1 MERLEKAAERI
12 RRKKRA
18 ELEEIKR
25 AVQESE
31 MLKAEIRAIE
41 GRQKIDETRREQRAT
56 AQAAD
61 LREVARPARIRGQK
75 RKSDA
80 TDDGSEARLDLAGR
94 PYMTR
99 HKRSKTEV
107 AVDNDQDSDEAYER
121 YQVRLAYIRQQA
133 VGRSL
138 FSRTLSKLG
147 TQPAS
152 ENPRQR
158 NVDTTKTDYFRLKAR
173 GINPETPII
182 PLTARQVEQQHEQVK
197 GEKARRAVEP
207 KPWQGKST
215 LRRLSIDTKLS
226 DFDMAPPAKPVSKPL
241 PTPTPS
247 PATGTS
253 APDLLETIQTC
264 KKEQQDDAEWFKVQ
278 RQTYDKQFP
287 ESPQKSSNAKGKE
300 RAGASVDDAIELES
314 DDSGASDGDDDALEF
329 DSDGANDGMESD
341 SDYSGASDYV
351 GASADDAIELDSD

>member
-1 MERLEKAAERI
+1 MKAACLLKKTKTVRERRMEGFAEMERLQKVAERK
-12 RRKKRA
+12 RRAKRA

-173 GINPETPII
+173 GINPDTPIV
-182 PLTARQVEQQHEQVK
+182 PLTAKQVEEQRIKVEIEEA
-197 GEKARRAVEP
+197 GRSAEP
-207 KPWQGKST
+207 KPWQKKSVLGLSRT
-215 LRRLSIDTKLS
+215 EERIRRTGARGLAT
-226 DFDMAPPAKPVSKPL
+226 APIGGTPGYVKPASRGA
-241 PTPTPS
+241 S
-247 PATGTS
+247 SGAGTS
-253 APDLLETIQTC
+253 VE
-264 KKEQQDDAEWFKVQ
+264 
-278 RQTYDKQFP
+278 
-287 ESPQKSSNAKGKE
+287 
-300 RAGASVDDAIELES
+300 
-314 DDSGASDGDDDALEF
+314 
-329 DSDGANDGMESD
+329 
-341 SDYSGASDYV
+341 
-351 GASADDAIELDSD
+351 DAIELDSD